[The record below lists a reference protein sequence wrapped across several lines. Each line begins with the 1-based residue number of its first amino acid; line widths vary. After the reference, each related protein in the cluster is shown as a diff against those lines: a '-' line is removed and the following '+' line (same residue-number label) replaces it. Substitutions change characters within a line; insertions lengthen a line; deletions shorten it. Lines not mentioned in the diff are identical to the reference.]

1 MQLPQ
6 GTAIGLPDGY
16 PCILPQLLD
25 ADTHLRAA
33 HQRQVRYRQACGG
46 RQKRQ
51 YIALICFII
60 IVLLLIDKNVQR
72 IVKISMVWYHI

>member
-1 MQLPQ
+1 M
-6 GTAIGLPDGY
+6 
-16 PCILPQLLD
+16 
-25 ADTHLRAA
+25 
-33 HQRQVRYRQACGG
+33 RQVRYRQACGG

-60 IVLLLIDKNVQR
+60 IVLLLIGKNVQR